1 MPVSDAAGDMAEVSD
16 AGVAALFSQP
26 ANRRTAVN
34 ARIVFIVTPCKV
46 GRR

>member
-1 MPVSDAAGDMAEVSD
+1 MAEVSD